1 MLLIKIKFKN
11 SIAGRS
17 GLDLKDQLGPVFRVV
32 LTNILFVFFTQCYR
46 FQDDST
52 NAKTIPIS
60 RPRRLSK
67 LVKTP
72 LRPKIAINSTWM

>member
-1 MLLIKIKFKN
+1 MAIFGLSGVFTSFESRLGLDIGIVLAFVESYWN

-46 FQDDST
+46 S
-52 NAKTIPIS
+52 S
-60 RPRRLSK
+60 
-67 LVKTP
+67 
-72 LRPKIAINSTWM
+72 